1 MTEAE
6 NLGDQAMVDRRTLLA
21 ASFGG
26 SALLTA
32 APAAAAPGAAVSA
45 PETLKLWPAGPPGGA
60 GLNLVQQIIPESE
73 GGSGRVFTHVA
84 EPLVDV
90 YRAPTGGDTA
100 VLVIP
105 GGGFTSVWFD
115 KEGVEISRWLNRNGI
130 SAGALLYRLPGD
142 GWAAKEDAP
151 MQDALRAL
159 RLLAKATGAK
169 RLGVMGFSAGGT
181 IAAALA
187 TRWDEIRYPAVDAA
201 DALEVRPA
209 FMALGYPF
217 LNRPPPPA
225 LATMFHGMTA
235 KAPPAFFFLAADD
248 KRVSI
253 DNSTEAF
260 KTLRGFGVPAA
271 LHVFESGGHGFGLRS
286 PPGASTG
293 LWPDLF
299 LAWARGEGVLG

>member
-1 MTEAE
+1 M
-6 NLGDQAMVDRRTLLA
+6 DRRTLLTA
-21 ASFGG
+21 GPFMAGMGG
-26 SALLTA
+26 SAILPTT
-32 APAAAAPGAAVSA
+32 PVAAAIPT
-45 PETLKLWPAGPPGGA
+45 PQTLKLWPGGAPGGA
-60 GLNLVQQIIPESE
+60 GVSVVQKIAPEDDS
-73 GGSGRVFTHVA
+73 GTGRVFTHVT
-84 EPLVDV
+84 EPLVDI
-90 YRAPTGGDTA
+90 YRAQGGGDTA

-142 GWAAKEDAP
+142 GWAAREDAP

-187 TRWDEIRYPAVDAA
+187 TRWDEIRYPAVDDA
-201 DALEVRPA
+201 DAQEIRPA

-217 LNRPPPPA
+217 LNRPAPPA

-235 KAPPAFFFLAADD
+235 KAPPAFFCLAADD
-248 KRVSI
+248 KRVSV
-253 DNSTEAF
+253 DNSIEAF
-260 KTLRGFGVPAA
+260 NALRGFGTPAA

-293 LWPDLF
+293 LWPELF
-299 LAWARGEGVLG
+299 LAWARTEGVLG